1 MNSRTVGFEIVHEVE
16 IRLQE
21 SHQQQQQQQQKG
33 GGRAGGGGGFSIAQ
47 WLLLFRIHRFT
58 TPFSSLLLIKINV
71 PASQYL
77 DRFQVAS
84 TSQIR
89 QPRGSTKFF
98 QSHSAWVVL
107 ASPQLE
113 LPVVRVPY

>member
-1 MNSRTVGFEIVHEVE
+1 MNELLYAEIVHEVE
-16 IRLQE
+16 IRPQE
-21 SHQQQQQQQQKG
+21 SHQQQQQQQQQKG

-77 DRFQVAS
+77 DRFQV
-84 TSQIR
+84 TSISQMC

-98 QSHSAWVVL
+98 QSHSAWVVF
-107 ASPQLE
+107 AGPQLE